1 MLSEKKYPLGYA
13 VFNFP
18 FYRMSASEYAAK
30 NRELESLFRN
40 GKKIRFA
47 CYDTFSC
54 FYARVFSETFSHD
67 FPDSK
72 VEIGIFR

>member
-1 MLSEKKYPLGYA
+1 
-13 VFNFP
+13 
-18 FYRMSASEYAAK
+18 MSASEYAAK
-30 NRELESLFRN
+30 NAELASLLQG

-54 FYARVFSETFSHD
+54 FYARVFSETFSRD